1 MVHTAALAP
10 GHCCSGNLQAR
21 EAGPAIGARYHARVS
36 PLPSTLAIIDDDRE
50 YADYLAAHLRQ
61 RGVRVTVFHDSDE
74 FLTAPGAFDFEFCVV
89 DLMLPGVDGV
99 DLVRLIRRRGAA
111 GIVVV
116 SGRVGPDVF
125 ESVLRAGADMY
136 LMKPVRFEQVALA
149 IEAVQRRIAAH
160 GGQASVWRFDRSARK
175 LVAPEGTRID
185 LSDNDAALVECFVA
199 ARGATVTRAE
209 LCQRLGRDPDSEA
222 DNLLHA
228 AIYRLRRRIERASQ
242 SVVPLQSEA
251 KVGYTFRGQLVS
263 V

>member
-1 MVHTAALAP
+1 MATP
-10 GHCCSGNLQAR
+10 
-21 EAGPAIGARYHARVS
+21 RYHPRVS
-36 PLPSTLAIIDDDRE
+36 ALPSTLAIIDDDRE
-50 YADYLAAHLRQ
+50 YADYLAEHLRQ
-61 RGVRVTVFHDSDE
+61 RGVQVTVFHDSDE
-74 FLTAPGAFDFEFCVV
+74 FLTAPAAYAFEFCVV
-89 DLMLPGVDGV
+89 DLTLPGVDGV
-99 DLVRLIRRRGAA
+99 DLVRLIRRRGPA

-116 SGRVGPDVF
+116 SGRVGPEVF
-125 ESVLRAGADMY
+125 DAVMRAGADMY

-149 IEAVQRRIAAH
+149 IEAVQRRMAAH
-160 GGQASVWRFDRSARK
+160 GNHAGVWRFDRGARK

-242 SVVPLQSEA
+242 AVVPLQSEA
-251 KVGYTFRGQLVS
+251 KVGYTFRGQLVA

>member
-1 MVHTAALAP
+1 MARCRMTGRALHA
-10 GHCCSGNLQAR
+10 
-21 EAGPAIGARYHARVS
+21 ARYHARVS
-36 PLPSTLAIIDDDRE
+36 SLPSTLAIIDDDRE
-50 YADYLAAHLRQ
+50 YADYLAEHLRQ
-61 RGVRVTVFHDSDE
+61 RDVQVTVFHDSDE
-74 FLTAPGAFDFEFCVV
+74 FLTAPAAFAFDFCVV

-99 DLVRLIRRRGAA
+99 DLVRLIRRRGPA

-149 IEAVQRRIAAH
+149 IEAVQRRIAAAR
-160 GGQASVWRFDRSARK
+160 GGQAVWRFDRTARK
-175 LVAPEGTRID
+175 LLAPEGTRID

-209 LCQRLGRDPDSEA
+209 LCQRLGRDPEAEA

-228 AIYRLRRRIERASQ
+228 AIYRLRRRIERASP
-242 SVVPLQSEA
+242 SMVPLQSEA
-251 KVGYTFRGQLVS
+251 KVGYTFRGELVA